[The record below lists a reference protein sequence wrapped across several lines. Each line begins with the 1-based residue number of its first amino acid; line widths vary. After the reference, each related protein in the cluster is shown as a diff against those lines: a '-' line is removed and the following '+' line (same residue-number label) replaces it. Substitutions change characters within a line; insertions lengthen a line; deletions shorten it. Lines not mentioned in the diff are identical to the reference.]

1 MAATTVAPPAAPPGD
16 GPAAAPKP
24 GRRWPRRLLIG
35 LNIVIAVCLVAAATT
50 YGYVRYRFG
59 QIKRVDVGALI
70 APGTKYITGQ
80 VADAPGSPLNILLV
94 GSDSRAVLAPGE
106 AKAFGTTADSAGQRS
121 DTIMIAHLDPASRSA
136 SLMSIPRDLWV
147 PISNG
152 KGYHSRINDAF
163 NTGPDTLVKTIQDNL
178 GIFINH
184 YVEVNFDSFR
194 QVVNS
199 LGSVKFWYPEPV
211 RDTYS
216 GLNIT
221 VPGCYG
227 LDGNMALELVRARHM
242 QYEDNGRWSYEA
254 ASDLARIRR
263 QQLFLKKVI
272 GKAQDAGLTK
282 LSALNGVIGG
292 IVTNV
297 TVDKNF
303 GQAEMLRLAK
313 RYASFDPDKLATFTL
328 PTSEAVIPVADG
340 NAAVLLPVPDEDK
353 AALDA
358 FQGVAAPA
366 PGAPAV
372 PSAVVPAISA
382 SSVRVG
388 VLNGS
393 GRTMEATQATN
404 ALRAQGFGAAIS
416 GYGKAENFNF
426 TASVIRYAPA
436 DEAKARFLQSAI
448 TGGATLEPLATM
460 APGSLILIT
469 GSSYGG
475 VHAPTPG
482 AVPAPTTPPTTAPP
496 GPPSSIPVNNS
507 QLAAFPGSHGTDP
520 PPPGSGCT

>member
-1 MAATTVAPPAAPPGD
+1 MAATTVAPPQALPED
-16 GPAAAPKP
+16 GPAAAPRR

-35 LNIVIAVCLVAAATT
+35 LNIFIAICLIAAGTT

-59 QIKRVDVGALI
+59 QIKRVAVGSLI

-94 GSDSRAVLAPGE
+94 GSDSRAALAPGE
-106 AKAFGTTADSAGQRS
+106 SRAFGTTADSAGQRS
-121 DTIMIAHLDPASRSA
+121 DTIMIAHLDPASNSA

-152 KGYHSRINDAF
+152 KGFKSRINDAF
-163 NTGPDTLVKTIQDNL
+163 NGGPDMLVRTIQDDL
-178 GIFINH
+178 GIYINH

-221 VPGCYG
+221 TPGCYG

-242 QYEDNGRWSYEA
+242 QYQDNGRWTFEA

-263 QQLFLKKVI
+263 QQLFIKKVI
-272 GKAQDAGLTK
+272 AKAQDAGLTK

-313 RYASFDPDKLATFTL
+313 RYASFNPDRLATFTL
-328 PTSEAVIPVADG
+328 PTREAVIPVADG
-340 NAAVLLPVPDEDK
+340 NAAVLLPIPDEDK
-353 AALDA
+353 AVLDA
-358 FQGVAAPA
+358 FQGVAAP
-366 PGAPAV
+366 PGAPAA
-372 PSAVVPAISA
+372 SSGVVPAMSP

-393 GRTMEATQATN
+393 GRSGEATQATN
-404 ALRAQGFGAAIS
+404 ALRSQGFSAAIS
-416 GYGKAENFNF
+416 GYGRADNFNY
-426 TASVIRYAPA
+426 TTSVVRYTPT
-436 DEAKARFLQSAI
+436 DEAKARFLQSSV
-448 TGGATLEPLATM
+448 TGGATLQADPSLPAGT
-460 APGSLILIT
+460 LILVT

-475 VHAPTPG
+475 IHAPAPG
-482 AVPAPTTPPTTAPP
+482 SVTVPTTAPP
-496 GPPSSIPVNNS
+496 TPTTLPANNS

-520 PPPGSGCT
+520 PPPGSGCS

>member
-1 MAATTVAPPAAPPGD
+1 MAATTVAPPEAPPGD
-16 GPAAAPKP
+16 GPAAAPRR
-24 GRRWPRRLLIG
+24 GRRWPHRLLIG
-35 LNIVIAVCLVAAATT
+35 LNIFIAACLVAAGAT

-94 GSDSRAVLAPGE
+94 GSDSRAALAPGE
-106 AKAFGTTADSAGQRS
+106 AKAFGTTTDSAGQRS

-136 SLMSIPRDLWV
+136 SLISIPRDLWV
-147 PISNG
+147 PISDG
-152 KGYHSRINDAF
+152 KGRHSRINDAF

-178 GIFINH
+178 GIYINH

-227 LDGNMALELVRARHM
+227 LDGNMALELVRARHL
-242 QYEDNGRWSYEA
+242 QYQDNGRWSFEA

-263 QQLFLKKVI
+263 QQLFIKKVI

-313 RYASFDPDKLATFTL
+313 RYASFNPDRLATFTL
-328 PTSEAVIPVADG
+328 PTTEAVIPVADG
-340 NAAVLLPVPDEDK
+340 NAAVLLPIPGEDK
-353 AALDA
+353 TVLDA

-372 PSAVVPAISA
+372 PTGVVPAMSA

-393 GRTMEATQATN
+393 GRTREATDATN
-404 ALRAQGFGAAIS
+404 ALRSQGFAASIS
-416 GYGKAENFNF
+416 GFGKAENFSF
-426 TASVIRYAPA
+426 TSSVIRFAPV
-436 DEAKARFLQSAI
+436 DEAKARFLQSAV
-448 TGGATLEPLATM
+448 TGGATLDPVASL
-460 APGSLILIT
+460 APGTLIFVT
-469 GSSYGG
+469 GSTYGG
-475 VHAPTPG
+475 IHAPTPG
-482 AVPAPTTPPTTAPP
+482 TVPVPTTSATTTPP
-496 GPPSSIPVNNS
+496 GPPNISPNNS
-507 QLAAFPGSHGTDP
+507 QLPAFPGSHGGDP
-520 PPPGSGCT
+520 PPAGSGCT